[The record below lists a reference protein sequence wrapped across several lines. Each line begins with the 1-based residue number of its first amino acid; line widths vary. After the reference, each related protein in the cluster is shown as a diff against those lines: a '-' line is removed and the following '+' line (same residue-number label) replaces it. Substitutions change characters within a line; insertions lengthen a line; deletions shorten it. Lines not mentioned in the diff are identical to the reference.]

1 MSKKLLVLAAMI
13 ALVVMGAA
21 QREAAAA
28 APDFSK
34 MSVTC
39 VVPYDAGGGTDAV
52 MRGLADAAKGSFK
65 NITVE
70 NRSGAGGAIGMLYG
84 ANAPKDG
91 SIITMITVELATL
104 EAMGNNAGLTY
115 TMFKPILM
123 INSAASAITVK
134 ADDKRFGNIQD
145 FIEYSKQNEVQV
157 GNSGIG
163 AIWHLAAAGLA
174 KETGSK
180 FKHVGYD
187 GANGAIT
194 DLLGGHIDAVAVSYA
209 EVDSF
214 VRSGKLKVLAVMSNE
229 RLAAQPDVPTF
240 KECGYNAVLGTWR
253 GLGVPAATPD
263 EVVNEL
269 YRIFSEAAA
278 SDQFK
283 EFMANTNNVIEIQ
296 DGKTFEKTIADQ
308 LALYKE
314 LVDSLGLKVK

>member
-1 MSKKLLVLAAMI
+1 MSKKLLVLAAVI
-13 ALVVMGAA
+13 AIVLMGAA

-115 TMFKPILM
+115 TMFKPIIM

-134 ADDKRFGNIQD
+134 ADDERFKNIQD

-180 FKHVGYD
+180 FKHV
-187 GANGAIT
+187 
-194 DLLGGHIDAVAVSYA
+194 
-209 EVDSF
+209 E
-214 VRSGKLKVLAVMSNE
+214 
-229 RLAAQPDVPTF
+229 
-240 KECGYNAVLGTWR
+240 
-253 GLGVPAATPD
+253 
-263 EVVNEL
+263 
-269 YRIFSEAAA
+269 
-278 SDQFK
+278 
-283 EFMANTNNVIEIQ
+283 
-296 DGKTFEKTIADQ
+296 
-308 LALYKE
+308 
-314 LVDSLGLKVK
+314 

>member
-1 MSKKLLVLAAMI
+1 MSRKLLIIAALI
-13 ALVVMGAA
+13 AIVIMGAP

-34 MSVTC
+34 MNVTC

-52 MRGLADAAKGSFK
+52 MRGIADAAKGSFR

-84 ANAPKDG
+84 ANAPADG

-115 TMFKPILM
+115 TMFKPIILL
-123 INSAASAITVK
+123 NTAASAITVR
-134 ADDKRFGNIQD
+134 ADDDRFNTIED
-145 FIEYSKQNEVQV
+145 FVAYAKENEVQV

-174 KETGSK
+174 KETGCK

-194 DLLGGHIDAVAVSYA
+194 DLLGGHIDAVSVSYA

-214 VRSGKLKVLAVMSNE
+214 VRSGRFKVLAVMANE
-229 RLAAQPDVPTF
+229 RLEAIPDVPTF
-240 KECGYNAVLGTWR
+240 KERGINAVLGTWR
-253 GLGVPAATPD
+253 GLGVPASTPD
-263 EVVNEL
+263 EVVDEL
-269 YRIFSEAAA
+269 YRIFSEAAN
-278 SDQFK
+278 SDAFK
-283 EFMANTNNVIEIQ
+283 TFMANTNNVIEIQ
-296 DGKTFEKTIADQ
+296 DGPTFQKMIGEQ
-308 LALYKE
+308 LELYKE
-314 LVDSLGLKVK
+314 LVDSLGLKIK